1 LPVYR
6 QNIDNIEGVIYVRDI
21 LNAWALGKEDEPV
34 KPLLRPA
41 YFVPETKAVSE
52 LLESMQ
58 KNHVQISIVVDEYG
72 GVAGLVTVE
81 DIVEEIVGEIE
92 DEDQEEEV
100 VEITEDKEGFW
111 QTLGS
116 TEIGKIERHFER
128 EIADDDF
135 TTIAGLVTS
144 EAGYVPKKGEKLEI
158 RGLEVE
164 ILKADAKKIHLLRLR
179 LSESSTGDSD

>member
-1 LPVYR
+1 
-6 QNIDNIEGVIYVRDI
+6 
-21 LNAWALGKEDEPV
+21 
-34 KPLLRPA
+34 
-41 YFVPETKAVSE
+41 
-52 LLESMQ
+52 
-58 KNHVQISIVVDEYG
+58 
-72 GVAGLVTVE
+72 
-81 DIVEEIVGEIE
+81 
-92 DEDQEEEV
+92 
-100 VEITEDKEGFW
+100 
-111 QTLGS
+111 
-116 TEIGKIERHFER
+116 HFER